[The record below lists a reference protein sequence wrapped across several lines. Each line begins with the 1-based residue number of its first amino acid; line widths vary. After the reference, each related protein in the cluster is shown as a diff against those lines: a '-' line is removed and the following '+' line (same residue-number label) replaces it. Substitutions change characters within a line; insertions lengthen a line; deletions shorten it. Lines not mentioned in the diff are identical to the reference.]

1 MSSPNPGA
9 HHVMPIRLYVT
20 IWLALL
26 LGTAITVFVA
36 YQNLGPLNNIA
47 AMGIA
52 ATKATLVI
60 LYFMHAK
67 YSTKLTK
74 TVIVCA
80 FIWLV
85 ILIAFTLM
93 DFDSRGWMGVLGK

>member
-1 MSSPNPGA
+1 MTTDHASAP
-9 HHVMPIRLYVT
+9 HVSPIRVYVM

-26 LGTAITVFVA
+26 VGTALTVVVA
-36 YQNLGPLNNIA
+36 YQNLGVFNNLMA
-47 AMGIA
+47 LGIA
-52 ATKATLVI
+52 FTKASLVI

-74 TVIVCA
+74 TTIVCA
-80 FIWLV
+80 FIWLF

-93 DFDSRGWMGVLGK
+93 DFDSRGWMGVPGK